1 MTVTIVYNSCYHHK
15 LVYFLDST
23 LFIFRLLVIGF
34 TYYLYLY
41 KDLSRCQTFC
51 LFCFLFQI
59 EIIIL
64 DNQRT
69 HKIIS

>member
-34 TYYLYLY
+34 TYYL
-41 KDLSRCQTFC
+41 LS
-51 LFCFLFQI
+51 I
-59 EIIIL
+59 
-64 DNQRT
+64 
-69 HKIIS
+69 